1 MPWPP
6 TQPSRGHARWPVFV
20 MFAITLV
27 AVAAAVAAWLRPT
40 PETKSAAGPTFGEQQ
55 VAGAKTKVCAAYLK
69 VRRANEANA
78 TRNGGDDPNLQ
89 LLVAV
94 NERQIC
100 VASSAYLLTTL
111 GDEPATPSDLAAA
124 VRKLADEYQVVTLN
138 FLASDTSKQER
149 DAADQAWSTIQSL
162 CK

>member
-1 MPWPP
+1 
-6 TQPSRGHARWPVFV
+6 

-27 AVAAAVAAWLRPT
+27 AVGAAVAAWLRPL
-40 PETKSAAGPTFGEQQ
+40 PEKSANPSALTFSAQE
-55 VAGAKTKVCAAYLK
+55 GAEAKSKVCAAFQK
-69 VRRANEANA
+69 VRRANETNA
-78 TRNGGDDPNLQ
+78 TRNGGGDPNLQ

-94 NERQIC
+94 NERQIY

>member
-1 MPWPP
+1 
-6 TQPSRGHARWPVFV
+6 

-27 AVAAAVAAWLRPT
+27 AVTAAVGAWPRPM
-40 PETKSAAGPTFGEQQ
+40 PETKSAVPSAPTFRDQQ
-55 VAGAKTKVCAAYLK
+55 VADAKAKVCAAYQK
-69 VRRANEANA
+69 VRRANETNA

-89 LLVAV
+89 SLVAV
-94 NERQIC
+94 NERQIY

-138 FLASDTSKQER
+138 FLASDTGKQER

>member
-1 MPWPP
+1 
-6 TQPSRGHARWPVFV
+6 

-27 AVAAAVAAWLRPT
+27 AVAAAVAAWLRPM
-40 PETKSAAGPTFGEQQ
+40 PETKSDVSPAPTFSDQQ
-55 VAGAKTKVCAAYLK
+55 VAEAKSKVCAAFQK
-69 VRRANEANA
+69 VRRANETNA

-94 NERQIC
+94 NERQIY
-100 VASSAYLLTTL
+100 VASSAYLLTTF
-111 GDEPATPSDLAAA
+111 GDEPATPFDLAAA

-149 DAADQAWSTIQSL
+149 DAADQTLSTIQSL

>member
-1 MPWPP
+1 
-6 TQPSRGHARWPVFV
+6 
-20 MFAITLV
+20 MFAITLI
-27 AVAAAVAAWLRPT
+27 AVAAAVAAWLRPM
-40 PETKSAAGPTFGEQQ
+40 PEKKSPAAPTFGEQQ
-55 VAGAKTKVCAAYLK
+55 VADAKAKVCAAYQK

-94 NERQIC
+94 NERQIY

-111 GDEPATPSDLAAA
+111 GDEPATPSDLAVA